1 MKTLR
6 FSSFTGPAA
15 AMIDMILL
23 LLIFVLSV
31 LLSRPAPGSPQP
43 IQVMLSETEMQGAE
57 AQSEPPL
64 AYLEITPEGVFI
76 GDDPAP
82 VQLEN
87 VQQELSPMLGEAG
100 DVLICIH
107 GIPFENHWRIRRIV
121 EEALSTDP
129 FFVPCKEPESP

>member
-100 DVLICIH
+100 DV
-107 GIPFENHWRIRRIV
+107 
-121 EEALSTDP
+121 
-129 FFVPCKEPESP
+129 